1 MATSF
6 LFILREDKWIGNTVE
21 LTDWEHPPNT
31 VKALYK
37 HFTLSYV
44 LTAKEE
50 LFLFVVFNN
59 TIQYFYF
66 LKNWNDFLSLDFIQ

>member
-1 MATSF
+1 MF
-6 LFILREDKWIGNTVE
+6 
-21 LTDWEHPPNT
+21 PNT

-50 LFLFVVFNN
+50 LFLFVAFNN